1 MSRLLW
7 KHRTGNGPGWIAK
20 KKISRKSNSRGFPL
34 GVAVKN
40 LPAKAGDASSVPG
53 SGRSPG
59 KAVSTSILA

>member
-1 MSRLLW
+1 MEAQNREWARMDS
-7 KHRTGNGPGWIAK
+7 KK